1 MTESKIYANIGP
13 QAFPILNISISGIS
27 FYSEVNFKTGTK
39 LVMSA
44 MGMIALEVE
53 VVSSEIEETDSS
65 LMEYKYRV
73 RAKFGP
79 HVNGYQV
86 YVLAR
91 EMQMQSS
98 KDRSATLDLVPPP
111 DS

>member
-1 MTESKIYANIGP
+1 MTESKTYANIGP

-53 VVSSEIEETDSS
+53 VLSSEIEETDPS

-98 KDRSATLDLVPPP
+98 KDRSATLDMVPPP

>member
-53 VVSSEIEETDSS
+53 VLSSEIE
-65 LMEYKYRV
+65 
-73 RAKFGP
+73 
-79 HVNGYQV
+79 
-86 YVLAR
+86 
-91 EMQMQSS
+91 
-98 KDRSATLDLVPPP
+98 
-111 DS
+111 

>member
-27 FYSEVNFKTGTK
+27 FYSEVNFKMGTK

-65 LMEYKYRV
+65 MMEYKYRV

-91 EMQMQSS
+91 EMQMQSG
-98 KDRSATLDLVPPP
+98 KDRSTTLDLVRPP
-111 DS
+111 DH

>member
-13 QAFPILNISISGIS
+13 RAFPILNISISGIS
-27 FYSEVNFKTGTK
+27 FYSDVNFKTGAK
-39 LVMSA
+39 LVISA
-44 MGMIALEVE
+44 LGMIALEVE
-53 VVSSEIEETDSS
+53 VLSSEMEETDSS

-73 RAKFGP
+73 KAKFGP

-91 EMQMQSS
+91 EMQMQNG
-98 KDRSATLDLVPPP
+98 KDSSATLDLVHPP